1 MPGES
6 MSLFLLASLPWL
18 AAALVSGLPVAARR
32 TQAGLAGVAAL
43 AVTALALHAAP
54 AVYGGEVLR
63 ASVEWLPALG
73 LDLGLRMDGLS
84 WLFVLLIGGI
94 GALVVLYAAWYLD
107 PDDPHSPSRRF
118 FVLLL
123 LFMGAMLGVVLADN
137 LVLLVVFWELTAL
150 ASFLLIGYW
159 HGRDDIGRD
168 AREGARMALAVTGAG
183 GLCLLAGALLV
194 GHIAG
199 SLELDVVLASGDRI
213 RAHAL
218 YEVALVLVLL
228 GAFTKSAQFPFHF
241 WLPHAMAAPTPVSAY
256 LHSATMVKCGVFLL
270 ARMYPALGGSEP
282 WFWIVTSVGLATML
296 LGAYIAIF
304 QHDLKGLLAYSTI
317 SHLGL
322 ITLLFGLSEPL
333 AVVAGVFH
341 LFNHAIFKAGLFM
354 SAGIVD
360 HECGTR
366 DMRRINGL
374 MKVMPLT
381 GTLGIVAALSMAG
394 VPLLNGFLS
403 KEMFFAETLAKQSHW
418 AMEWLLPAGATL
430 AGTFSTVYSV
440 RFIHDTFFNGEPV
453 GLPKVPHEAPF
464 FMRLPVT
471 LLVLSCLAVG
481 LAPALVAG
489 PLVTVAAQAALYG
502 APGPALPVFELA
514 IWHGFN
520 GALLMSG
527 IAVVAGV
534 AIYAALQRGINLH
547 RITRLPGWAR
557 NGGRELFALLQ
568 ASGVSAARTLVDA
581 LQNGSLQRY
590 LTLLVLMALVAGV
603 APFVLSWGPSAEP
616 AALHLRGLHPMALL
630 LGLLGSAA
638 ALGTALLHRQRVAAV
653 LLMGGAGLM
662 VCLVFV
668 GLSAPDLALT
678 QLLVEVVSVVLLM
691 LALKWLPD
699 ESPPESRAS
708 WRKWLDAALAA
719 AVGLGVAALV
729 WLVLTRPGQSISDFF
744 FATTLPLGGGAN
756 TVNVIIVDY
765 RGFDTLGEITVL
777 GIAALTLH
785 ALLSGWAPPS
795 APAPSATGQAHPLML
810 QRVSRL
816 VLPFAVLISV
826 FLYLRGHNLP
836 GGGFVAGLVLAIG
849 LVLMQVAHGQAWVQ
863 VRSPL
868 LGGDFRAWIGW
879 GLALAAATGL
889 ASWLFVAPFLT
900 STYDYP
906 WIPGVGGV
914 PLASA
919 SAFDLGV
926 YLVVVGA
933 TMTMLLAIAR
943 LSMPAFLPAPPALAG
958 RN

>member
-1 MPGES
+1 
-6 MSLFLLASLPWL
+6 MSLFLLVLLPWLGAALVASLP
-18 AAALVSGLPVAARR
+18 AGARR
-32 TQAGLAGVAAL
+32 LQAAL
-43 AVTALALHAAP
+43 AGATALGVTVLALQAAP
-54 AVYGGEVLR
+54 AILGGQVLR

-73 LDLGLRMDGLS
+73 LDLGFRMDGLA

-107 PDDPHSPSRRF
+107 PGDPHSPSGRF
-118 FVLLL
+118 FVFLL

-137 LVLLVVFWELTAL
+137 LVLLVLFWELTSL

-159 HGRDDIGRD
+159 HGRDDVGRD
-168 AREGARMALAVTGAG
+168 AREGARMALTITGAG
-183 GLCLLAGALLV
+183 GLCLLAGALLL

-199 SLELDVVLASGDRI
+199 SFELDVVLASGDRI

-270 ARMYPALGGSEP
+270 ARLYPALGGSEP
-282 WFWIVTSVGLATML
+282 WFWIVTSTGLATML

-341 LFNHAIFKAGLFM
+341 ILNHAVFKAGLFM
-354 SAGIVD
+354 SAGIID

-366 DMRRINGL
+366 DLRRINGL
-374 MKVMPLT
+374 MKLMPFT
-381 GTLGIVAALSMAG
+381 ATLGIVASLSMAG

-403 KEMFFAETLAKQSHW
+403 KEMFFAEALAKDSSA

-430 AGTFSTVYSV
+430 AGALSVAYSL

-453 GLPKVPHEAPF
+453 GLPKTPHEPPF
-464 FMRLPVT
+464 FMRLPVM
-471 LLVLSCLAVG
+471 LLVLLCLAVG

-489 PLVTVAAQAALYG
+489 PLLAVAAQAALYG
-502 APGPALPVFELA
+502 EPGLALPAYELA

-520 GALLMSG
+520 GALLMSA

-534 AIYAALQRGINLH
+534 VLYFALQRGLNLH
-547 RITRLPGWAR
+547 RITRLPGWVVA
-557 NGGRELFALLQ
+557 GGRELFALLQ
-568 ASGVSAARTLVDA
+568 ASGVSAARGLVGA

-590 LTLLVLMALVAGV
+590 LLLLVLMALAAGA
-603 APFVLSWGPSAEP
+603 APFVLSWGPSAQP
-616 AALHLRGLHPMALL
+616 AALHLQGLHPLSLL

-638 ALGTALLHRQRVAAV
+638 ALGTALLHRQRVVAV
-653 LLMGGAGLM
+653 LLMGSAGLV

-678 QLLVEVVSVVLLM
+678 QLLVEVVSLVLLM
-691 LALKWLPD
+691 LALKWLPE
-699 ESPPESRAS
+699 ESPQERVAR
-708 WRKWLDAALAA
+708 WRQWRDAALAL

-729 WLVLTRPGQSISDFF
+729 WMVLTRPGQSISDFF

-756 TVNVIIVDY
+756 AVNVIIVDF

-785 ALLSGWAPPS
+785 ALLAGWAPP
-795 APAPSATGQAHPLML
+795 AAQTPAASGQAHPLML
-810 QRVSRL
+810 QRVARL
-816 VLPFAVLISV
+816 VLPFVVLISV

-836 GGGFVAGLVLAIG
+836 GGGFIAGLVLAIG
-849 LVLMQVAHGQAWVQ
+849 LVLMQVAHGQAWVRE
-863 VRSPL
+863 RSPL

-889 ASWLFVAPFLT
+889 GSWLFAAPFLT
-900 STYDYP
+900 TTYDYP
-906 WIPGVGGV
+906 WLPGIGGV

-926 YLVVVGA
+926 YMVVVGA
-933 TMTMLLAIAR
+933 TMAMLLAIAR
-943 LSMPAFLPAPPALAG
+943 LSRPAAAPPTG
-958 RN
+958 

>member
-1 MPGES
+1 
-6 MSLFLLASLPWL
+6 MSLFLLALLPWL
-18 AAALVSGLPVAARR
+18 GAALVASQPAGARR
-32 TQAGLAGVAAL
+32 LQAAL
-43 AVTALALHAAP
+43 AGATALGVTVLALQAAP
-54 AVYGGEVLR
+54 AILGGQVLR
-63 ASVEWLPALG
+63 ASIEWLPALG
-73 LDLGLRMDGLS
+73 LDLGFRMDGLA

-107 PDDPHSPSRRF
+107 PDDPHSPSGRF
-118 FVLLL
+118 FVFLL

-137 LVLLVVFWELTAL
+137 LVLLVLFWELTSL
-150 ASFLLIGYW
+150 ASFLLIGFW
-159 HGRDDIGRD
+159 HGRDDAGRD
-168 AREGARMALAVTGAG
+168 AREGARMALTVTGAG
-183 GLCLLAGALLV
+183 GLCLLAGALLI
-194 GHIAG
+194 GHIVG

-256 LHSATMVKCGVFLL
+256 LHSATMVKAGVFLL
-270 ARMYPALGGSEP
+270 ARLYPALGGSEP
-282 WFWIVTSVGLATML
+282 WFWIVTSVGLVTML

-341 LFNHAIFKAGLFM
+341 ILNHAIFKASLFM
-354 SAGIVD
+354 SAGIID

-366 DMRRINGL
+366 DLRRINGL
-374 MKVMPLT
+374 MKLMPFT
-381 GTLGIVAALSMAG
+381 ATLGIVASLSMAG

-403 KEMFFAETLAKQSHW
+403 KEMFFAEALAKDSHA
-418 AMEWLLPAGATL
+418 AMEWLLPAAATL
-430 AGTFSTVYSV
+430 AGALSVAYSL

-453 GLPKVPHEAPF
+453 GLPKTPHEPPF
-464 FMRLPVT
+464 LMRLPVI
-471 LLVLSCLAVG
+471 LLVLLCLAVG

-489 PLVTVAAQAALYG
+489 PLLAVAAQAALYG
-502 APGPALPVFELA
+502 APGPALPAYQLA
-514 IWHGFN
+514 VWHGLN
-520 GALLMSG
+520 GALLMSA
-527 IAVVAGV
+527 IAVLAGV
-534 AIYAALQRGINLH
+534 TLYVALQRGLNLH
-547 RITRLPGWAR
+547 RIARLPGWAVA
-557 NGGRELFALLQ
+557 GGRELFAGLQ
-568 ASGVSAARTLVDA
+568 AGGVSAARGLVGA
-581 LQNGSLQRY
+581 LQNGRLQRY
-590 LTLLVLMALVAGV
+590 LLLLVLMALAAGV
-603 APFVLSWGPSAEP
+603 APFVLSWGPSAQP
-616 AALHLRGLHPMALL
+616 AALHLQDLHPLALL

-638 ALGTALLHRQRVAAV
+638 ALGTALLHRQRLVAV
-653 LLMGGAGLM
+653 LLMGGAGLV

-678 QLLVEVVSVVLLM
+678 QLLVEVVSLVLLM
-691 LALKWLPD
+691 LALKWLPE
-699 ESPPESRAS
+699 ESPLERGARWHQ
-708 WRKWLDAALAA
+708 WRDAALAL

-729 WLVLTRPGQSISDFF
+729 WMVLTRPGQSISDFF
-744 FATTLPLGGGAN
+744 FATALPLGGGAN
-756 TVNVIIVDY
+756 VVNVIIVDY

-785 ALLSGWAPPS
+785 ALLAGWVPPAAQTPVAS
-795 APAPSATGQAHPLML
+795 GQAHPLML
-810 QRVSRL
+810 QRVARL
-816 VLPFAVLISV
+816 VLPFVVLISV

-836 GGGFVAGLVLAIG
+836 GGGFIAGLVLAIG
-849 LVLMQVAHGQAWVQ
+849 LVLMQVAHGQTWVCE
-863 VRSPL
+863 RSPL

-889 ASWLFVAPFLT
+889 SSWLFAAPFLT
-900 STYDYP
+900 TTYDYP
-906 WIPGVGGV
+906 WLPGIGGV

-933 TMTMLLAIAR
+933 TMAMLLAIAR
-943 LSMPAFLPAPPALAG
+943 LSRPAAAPPTD
-958 RN
+958 